1 MSNRFVPR
9 PLGVLSIRSLIA
21 AAAVCVAAT
30 APAASPEAEELEA
43 AARERIV
50 TVQAGTG
57 TARARRRAEAALP
70 LADLTPAA
78 RVRAVQVLEDQSL
91 FRTLPVL
98 RFPIHEDGLKYFIQH
113 PDVAVALWRVLGV
126 SQCDMWQTG
135 PNSYEG
141 DAGDGS
147 IGLFDVLLRGEKDQL
162 VLVQGQFKSPVLND
176 PIQATCLF
184 HLHTETAFDASGEPI
199 AVGRASLFVSFPS
212 RAVGAAAKLISPVTN
227 VVLDRNFEEVCLFAH
242 LIDRSMQTR
251 PVWVEGL
258 ATQLEGVL
266 PRRKVE
272 LSELSERVYASARYR
287 ERLRDRDPGLRTAA
301 PTIDRY
307 GEVRR

>member
-1 MSNRFVPR
+1 MS
-9 PLGVLSIRSLIA
+9 GRSLIA
-21 AAAVCVAAT
+21 AAALCVAAS
-30 APAASPEAEELEA
+30 APAASPEAEQLESE
-43 AARERIV
+43 ARARIV
-50 TVQAGTG
+50 TVQAGSG
-57 TARARRRAEAALP
+57 TILARRRAEKALP
-70 LADLTPAA
+70 LAALDPAA
-78 RVRAVQVLEDQSL
+78 RARAVQVLEDQTL

-98 RFPIHEDGLKYFIQH
+98 RFPIHEDGLTYFVQH

-147 IGLFDVLLRGEKDQL
+147 VGLFDVLLRGKTDQL
-162 VLVQGQFKSPVLND
+162 VLVEGQFKSPVLND

-184 HLHTETAFDASGEPI
+184 HLHTETAFDAAGEPV
-199 AVGRASLFVSFPS
+199 AVGQASLFVSFPS

-242 LIDRSMQTR
+242 LMDRSMQTR

-258 ATQLEGVL
+258 ASNLDGVL

-301 PTIDRY
+301 PTIDGY
-307 GEVRR
+307 GGVRR